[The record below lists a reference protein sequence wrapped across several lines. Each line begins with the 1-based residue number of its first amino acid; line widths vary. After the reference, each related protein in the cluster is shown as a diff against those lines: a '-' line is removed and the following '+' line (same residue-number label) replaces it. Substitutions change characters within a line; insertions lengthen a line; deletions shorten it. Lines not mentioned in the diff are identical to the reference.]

1 MKSHKRTHRGVKYDA
16 LAEGYKI
23 LKSPL
28 ADSFSAAAEHYEK
41 ADAPNDEGET
51 KPKSTAGNSRA

>member
-1 MKSHKRTHRGVKYDA
+1 MKTRKRTHRGVKYDA
-16 LAEGYKI
+16 FVEGYKI

-28 ADSFSAAAEHYEK
+28 SDSFGAAAEHYDK

-51 KPKSTAGNSRA
+51 KPKSTAETQGA